1 MKRDRIYLSHIL
13 EAVEKIERYLG
24 DTDYETFVAND
35 MMIDAI
41 IRGLQIIGE
50 AGFDT
55 SVNCIKPERRL
66 TGRAFALYRRAGL
79 R

>member
-13 EAVEKIERYLG
+13 EAIEKIERYLG

-41 IRGLQIIGE
+41 IRE
-50 AGFDT
+50 PDR
-55 SVNCIKPERRL
+55 CIH
-66 TGRAFALYRRAGL
+66 RRA
-79 R
+79 RRDPVASH